1 MSSARVRVD
10 QPPID
15 RRASVRYN
23 EKQPEL
29 ISGAP

>member
-15 RRASVRYN
+15 LRASVRYI
-23 EKQPEL
+23 EKQPEE
-29 ISGAP
+29 ISGLP